1 MKYRFFTIPVQA
13 SDAAATALN
22 QFLAE
27 QRILAVER
35 EFIADGS
42 NSAWAFCIGYDETE
56 HNLLAAK
63 TGKVDY
69 KKVLSAEDFAV
80 FAKLRMLRKQLAEQE
95 GVPAYALFTNQQL
108 ADMVVNRVNTLAA
121 LRALSGV
128 GEGRVEKY
136 GRAFIEL
143 LINAW
148 PAPSTPAV
156 KDNET

>member
-13 SDAAATALN
+13 SDAAAKALN

-35 EFIADGS
+35 EFIADGC
-42 NSAWAFCIGYDETE
+42 NSAWAFCIGYDDAG
-56 HNLLAAK
+56 HQPAAAK

-69 KKVLSAEDFAV
+69 KEVLSAEDFAV
-80 FAKLRMLRKQLAEQE
+80 FAKLRLLRKQLAEQE

-108 ADMVVNRVNTLAA
+108 ADMVVSRINTLAA
-121 LRALSGV
+121 LSALSGV
-128 GEGRVEKY
+128 GEARVEKY
-136 GRAFIEL
+136 GQAFLET

-148 PAPSTPAV
+148 PAPAAG
-156 KDNET
+156 KENET